1 MAELLLANKADVNA
15 KDKDGATPLFWAA
28 KKGHKDV
35 AELLLANRADVDAR
49 NNIDATPLHFAALR
63 GHKDVAEWLL
73 TSEADVDAKESKYG
87 QTPLDL
93 AATGG
98 HKDVAEL
105 LRRHHAKLSASRRV
119 ENLEPI
125 AATSPNPEGMD
136 DTGKELRW
144 RRGRAIIFVVP
155 ALIVLGG
162 IVLVIVKFLTEN

>member
-1 MAELLLANKADVNA
+1 LAFRADVN
-15 KDKDGATPLFWAA
+15 
-28 KKGHKDV
+28 
-35 AELLLANRADVDAR
+35 AR

-105 LRRHHAKLSASRRV
+105 LRRHHAKLSASLRV
-119 ENLEPI
+119 ENREPI

-136 DTGKELRW
+136 DTGEELRW
-144 RRGRAIIFVVP
+144 RPGRAIIFVVP